1 MSKLDELIK
10 EYCPDWV
17 EYKKLQDVAI
27 IDIGEFV
34 RSDKQG
40 DEKPFPVFNGGK
52 GNTGMYDDYNHDG
65 DYILVSARGANAGFV
80 NSICGKYWAGNS
92 CYSIAVNNVY
102 LDFRYA
108 YHYIKNSENI
118 LLGIQQKGSIPA
130 VSKKQLSELV
140 IAVPPLE
147 VQREIVRVLDK
158 FTLLTAELTAELTAR
173 KKQYEYYRNDLLSFE
188 TKVDRIPL
196 GDLFDFRNGLSKGKD
211 FFGRGIPFIRY
222 TDVYNNRFLRKGD
235 ITALVDC
242 TAEEIKKLN
251 VKRGDV
257 LFTRT
262 SETAEDVG
270 WSSVMLDDLD
280 ECVFNGFTIKATPK
294 TDRLLPEYCS
304 YCFSTD
310 EFRKYVTK
318 NCAFTTR
325 ASLTGETLSKYKL
338 AVPSLEVQKKIAEVL
353 DNFEAICSNLNIG
366 LPAEIDARQKQ
377 YEFYRD
383 QLLTFVEKGETIL
396 TDRQTDRQSLIKL
409 LQHVFGYV
417 DIELSEIT
425 KVFRGEYI
433 TQKEST
439 LGNIPV
445 ILGGQEP
452 AYYIDRFNHTGE
464 VVVIA
469 RSGAS
474 AGFVSYWDEPIFIT
488 DGFGYEANIDLVLP
502 QYLYYSLKSKEKK
515 LNSMKRGAGV
525 PHVSGEMLNQVKISI
540 PSISIQKRIV
550 EVLNHFEKI
559 SNSMDT
565 GLPAEIEARQKQYEY
580 YRDKLLTFKEKGV

>member
-10 EYCPDWV
+10 EYCPDGV
-17 EYKKLQDVAI
+17 DYKTIDSLSNVLRGKRLTKKELVDNGIYPVYHGGLDPLGYYNYCNRTANTVMI
-27 IDIGEFV
+27 INVGASAGTIGWCDSEFWS
-34 RSDKQG
+34 SDG
-40 DEKPFPVFNGGK
+40 CFCIDNC
-52 GNTGMYDDYNHDG
+52 NT
-65 DYILVSARGANAGFV
+65 
-80 NSICGKYWAGNS
+80 
-92 CYSIAVNNVY
+92 
-102 LDFRYA
+102 LDNRFI
-108 YHYIKNSENI
+108 YHYLKNNERYF
-118 LLGIQQKGSIPA
+118 
-130 VSKKQLSELV
+130 VSKVRKAGIPTLDNYIVESFKLP
-140 IAVPPLE
+140 VPPLE

-242 TAEEIKKLN
+242 TADEIKKLN

-270 WSSVMLDDLD
+270 WSSVLLDNLN

-294 TDRLLPEYCS
+294 TNKLLPEYCS

-338 AVPSLEVQKKIAEVL
+338 AVPSIEVQKKIAEVL

-366 LPAEIDARQKQ
+366 LPAEIEARQKQ

-396 TDRQTDRQSLIKL
+396 TEQS
-409 LQHVFGYV
+409 
-417 DIELSEIT
+417 
-425 KVFRGEYI
+425 R
-433 TQKEST
+433 
-439 LGNIPV
+439 
-445 ILGGQEP
+445 
-452 AYYIDRFNHTGE
+452 
-464 VVVIA
+464 
-469 RSGAS
+469 
-474 AGFVSYWDEPIFIT
+474 
-488 DGFGYEANIDLVLP
+488 
-502 QYLYYSLKSKEKK
+502 
-515 LNSMKRGAGV
+515 
-525 PHVSGEMLNQVKISI
+525 
-540 PSISIQKRIV
+540 
-550 EVLNHFEKI
+550 
-559 SNSMDT
+559 
-565 GLPAEIEARQKQYEY
+565 AEQSRAEQSRPN
-580 YRDKLLTFKEKGV
+580 